1 MWGNFGLWFRYT
13 RSLSFSYLFTIAHSH
28 LRKSNLGATYYIG
41 MYDEC
46 DDDEKQ
52 RKICKINAKCYT
64 HIESHNWVRIEKKL
78 HSHQLSWCTYRI
90 HIFSYSLIS
99 SYLSHSPY
107 ITRIRKPMYSNFFSL
122 QTRDYP
128 QLETHWRRRLC
139 YKICVEILTE
149 DGGGAESS
157 ISM

>member
-13 RSLSFSYLFTIAHSH
+13 RSLSFSYLFTIAHAH

-64 HIESHNWVRIEKKL
+64 HIESHNWVRIEKKITL
-78 HSHQLSWCTYRI
+78 APIILMYLQDTYI
-90 HIFSYSLIS
+90 FIFSYIIIF
-99 SYLSHSPY
+99 
-107 ITRIRKPMYSNFFSL
+107 ITFSI
-122 QTRDYP
+122 YN
-128 QLETHWRRRLC
+128 
-139 YKICVEILTE
+139 
-149 DGGGAESS
+149 
-157 ISM
+157 

>member
-28 LRKSNLGATYYIG
+28 LRKSNLGATYKG
-41 MYDEC
+41 MMNVMMMRNK
-46 DDDEKQ
+46 EKSVKSMQ
-52 RKICKINAKCYT
+52 NATPTLKAT
-64 HIESHNWVRIEKKL
+64 IEYVSKKKL
-78 HSHQLSWCTYRI
+78 QSHQLSWCTYRI

-107 ITRIRKPMYSNFFSL
+107 ITRIRKPMYSYFFSL
-122 QTRDYP
+122 HTRDYP

>member
-13 RSLSFSYLFTIAHSH
+13 RSLSFSYLFTIAHAH

-64 HIESHNWVRIEKKL
+64 HIESHNWVRIEKKNYTHTNYL
-78 HSHQLSWCTYRI
+78 DVPTGYIYFHILLYHHILRI
-90 HIFSYSLIS
+90 IEIK
-99 SYLSHSPY
+99 
-107 ITRIRKPMYSNFFSL
+107 KPMCSNFFSI
-122 QTRDYP
+122 QTGDYP
-128 QLETHWRRRLC
+128 QLKTHCRRRLC

-157 ISM
+157 SISM